1 LTPER
6 SINMTDDSNS
16 ALFEA
21 LEKLFHEPNRLSIMS
36 AVCAAESPLPFIE
49 LKETCGL
56 TDGNLNR
63 HLKVLEEA
71 GAVRIKKAFVDG
83 KPRTTVVI
91 TRRGL
96 DRFNVYLEALGRV
109 LRKAKR
115 SLPREKGRVDLP
127 LGGLAEAR

>member
-1 LTPER
+1 MPDNKE
-6 SINMTDDSNS
+6 N

-36 AVCAAESPLPFIE
+36 AVCGADEPLPFVE
-49 LKETCGL
+49 LKELCGL

-71 GAVRIKKAFVDG
+71 GAIGIRKAFVDG
-83 KPRTTVVI
+83 KPRTTVAI

-96 DRFNVYLEALGRV
+96 ERFSAYLEVLGRV

-115 SLPREKGRVDLP
+115 AMPPERKGVELPVAK
-127 LGGLAEAR
+127 LAKA